1 MCKQG
6 PGRTKNLVGHFKGA
20 VGGQPGFLIDGRFCF
35 RHVLTIRL
43 NLSGES
49 HSMTTTTEEEELLG
63 VVLTPRQ
70 IWELLDLLN
79 DAPGDADEDVLDA
92 VANKLRSPRVFT
104 RVSAARYQGRLLA
117 LTPDEHRALV
127 DLVEN
132 DNTPSDDIISVVGAR
147 LVGLVPD
154 RTRTGKIRD

>member
-1 MCKQG
+1 
-6 PGRTKNLVGHFKGA
+6 
-20 VGGQPGFLIDGRFCF
+20 
-35 RHVLTIRL
+35 
-43 NLSGES
+43 
-49 HSMTTTTEEEELLG
+49 MTTTTDDELLG

-79 DAPGDADEDVLDA
+79 DEPGDADEDVLDA

-117 LTPDEHRALV
+117 LTEEEHEALIALV
-127 DLVEN
+127 EDDV
-132 DNTPSDDIISVVGAR
+132 TPSDEIISTVGAR

-154 RTRTGKIRD
+154 RTRTTR

>member
-1 MCKQG
+1 M
-6 PGRTKNLVGHFKGA
+6 
-20 VGGQPGFLIDGRFCF
+20 
-35 RHVLTIRL
+35 
-43 NLSGES
+43 
-49 HSMTTTTEEEELLG
+49 SMTTEEELLG

-117 LTPDEHRALV
+117 LTADEHQALV
-127 DLVEN
+127 ELVEN
-132 DNTPSDDIISVVGAR
+132 DTTPSDEVISEVGAR
-147 LVGLVPD
+147 LIGLVPD
-154 RTRTGKIRD
+154 RTRAGKA

>member
-1 MCKQG
+1 MCIQG
-6 PGRTKNLVGHFKGA
+6 PRRTKNRVGHFEGA
-20 VGGQPGFLIDGRFCF
+20 VGGRPGFLINRQF
-35 RHVLTIRL
+35 RSPLVLTIRL
-43 NLSGES
+43 NLFGES
-49 HSMTTTTEEEELLG
+49 HSMTTTTDEEELLG

-117 LTPDEHRALV
+117 LTADEHRSLV

-132 DNTPSDDIISVVGAR
+132 DTTPTDEVISVVGAR

>member
-1 MCKQG
+1 
-6 PGRTKNLVGHFKGA
+6 
-20 VGGQPGFLIDGRFCF
+20 
-35 RHVLTIRL
+35 
-43 NLSGES
+43 
-49 HSMTTTTEEEELLG
+49 MTTATDEELLG

-92 VANKLRSPRVFT
+92 VANKLRSPRIFT

-117 LTPDEHRALV
+117 LTADEHVALIALV
-127 DLVEN
+127 QDDV
-132 DNTPSDDIISVVGAR
+132 TPSGDVISEIGSR

-154 RTRTGKIRD
+154 RTRTGKA

>member
-1 MCKQG
+1 
-6 PGRTKNLVGHFKGA
+6 
-20 VGGQPGFLIDGRFCF
+20 
-35 RHVLTIRL
+35 
-43 NLSGES
+43 
-49 HSMTTTTEEEELLG
+49 MTTTTEEEELLG

-117 LTPDEHRALV
+117 LTTDEHRALV

-132 DNTPSDDIISVVGAR
+132 DATPSDEVISVVGAR

-154 RTRTGKIRD
+154 RTRTGKIRDWPVRSPTNNRYSGGNDGHCAS

>member
-1 MCKQG
+1 
-6 PGRTKNLVGHFKGA
+6 
-20 VGGQPGFLIDGRFCF
+20 
-35 RHVLTIRL
+35 
-43 NLSGES
+43 
-49 HSMTTTTEEEELLG
+49 MTTTTEEEELLG

-117 LTPDEHRALV
+117 LTADEHQALV
-127 DLVEN
+127 ELVEN
-132 DNTPSDDIISVVGAR
+132 DTTPSDEVISEVGAR
-147 LVGLVPD
+147 LIGLVPD
-154 RTRTGKIRD
+154 RTRAGKA

>member
-1 MCKQG
+1 
-6 PGRTKNLVGHFKGA
+6 
-20 VGGQPGFLIDGRFCF
+20 
-35 RHVLTIRL
+35 
-43 NLSGES
+43 
-49 HSMTTTTEEEELLG
+49 MTTTTEEEELLG

-132 DNTPSDDIISVVGAR
+132 DNTPSDEVISVVGAR

>member
-1 MCKQG
+1 MCIPG
-6 PGRTKNLVGHFKGA
+6 PRRTKNLLGHFEGA
-20 VGGQPGFLIDGRFCF
+20 VGGRPGFLIEGWF
-35 RHVLTIRL
+35 HVLPVPTVRL
-43 NLSGES
+43 NHFGES
-49 HSMTTTTEEEELLG
+49 HSMTTTTDEEELLG

-117 LTPDEHRALV
+117 MTSDEHHALV

-132 DNTPSDDIISVVGAR
+132 DTTPSDEVISVVGAR